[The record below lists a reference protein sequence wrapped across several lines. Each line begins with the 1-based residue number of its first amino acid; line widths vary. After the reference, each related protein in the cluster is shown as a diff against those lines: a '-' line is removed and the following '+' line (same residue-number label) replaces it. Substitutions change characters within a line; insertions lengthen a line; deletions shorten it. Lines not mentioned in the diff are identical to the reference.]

1 MEYFHGILCMY
12 DAFYSYDILEYKLSR
27 PIILKSIKRPNDLRR
42 YFGPI
47 LRQPIKISKLKQ
59 F

>member
-1 MEYFHGILCMY
+1 MEHIHGTLCMY
-12 DAFYSYDILEYKLSR
+12 DAIYSYDILEYKLSR

-47 LRQPIKISKLKQ
+47 LRQPIKIVQS
-59 F
+59 